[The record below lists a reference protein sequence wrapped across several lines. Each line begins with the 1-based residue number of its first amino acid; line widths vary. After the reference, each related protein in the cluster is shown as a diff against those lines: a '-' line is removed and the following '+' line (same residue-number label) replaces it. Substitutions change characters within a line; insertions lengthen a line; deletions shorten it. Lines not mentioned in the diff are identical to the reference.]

1 MIKKIILIL
10 FVVLLTGCQIKYEL
24 NFNGDNLIEKINV
37 KISNENERQINDLK
51 KYTAFSIF
59 DNSTQ
64 KLYKTKFNDGR
75 SYFTADYEYTYNFD
89 EFRHALYIKN
99 CFDAFSFITDNDD
112 YILSTSKGFKCMFVD
127 YNEVDSVEIII
138 TSNHE
143 IIESNADELKN
154 NKLIWNINDENA
166 KDKQIY
172 VKFGKLKDLSFFEK
186 IFNFII
192 DNLLTISIFG
202 GLFVIIAIVI
212 VIIVVIGKKNNEI

>member
-1 MIKKIILIL
+1 
-10 FVVLLTGCQIKYEL
+10 
-24 NFNGDNLIEKINV
+24 
-37 KISNENERQINDLK
+37 
-51 KYTAFSIF
+51 
-59 DNSTQ
+59 
-64 KLYKTKFNDGR
+64 
-75 SYFTADYEYTYNFD
+75 
-89 EFRHALYIKN
+89 
-99 CFDAFSFITDNDD
+99 
-112 YILSTSKGFKCMFVD
+112 MFVD

-172 VKFGKLKDLSFFEK
+172 VKFGELRELNFFEK

>member
-172 VKFGKLKDLSFFEK
+172 VKFGKLKDLSFLEK
-186 IFNFII
+186 KFNFIMNNI
-192 DNLLTISIFG
+192 LTISIFG
-202 GLFVIIAIVI
+202 GIFLILVVGVFIILF
-212 VIIVVIGKKNNEI
+212 IGKKNNEI

>member
-186 IFNFII
+186 IFNFIMNNI
-192 DNLLTISIFG
+192 LTISIFG
-202 GLFVIIAIVI
+202 GMFILIV
-212 VIIVVIGKKNNEI
+212 VVVVVIVVIGKKNNEI

>member
-37 KISNENERQINDLK
+37 KISNENEKQISDLK

-64 KLYKTKFNDGR
+64 KLYKTKYNDGN
-75 SYFTADYEYTYNFD
+75 SYFTAKYEYTYNFD
-89 EFRHALYIKN
+89 EFRHALYIN
-99 CFDAFSFITDNDD
+99 SCFDAFSFVTNNND

-172 VKFGKLKDLSFFEK
+172 VKFGELRELNFFEK